1 MPTKVILNPI
11 ADLGNGLKYLDTIQ
25 ALTQAH
31 DEVDIVLSER
41 PGHAEELAAAA
52 IEEGYELLVAAG
64 GDGTVHEIVNGI
76 MNSGQDGI
84 KLGVIPLGSG
94 NDFAYALGIS
104 NDVPTAVQNIY
115 RGQTRVVDLATVED
129 DKGRL
134 RYFENNMGVG
144 FDANVVIRTA
154 EITRVRGF
162 AKYMLAVLT
171 TIAFDFQPYHVHVRF
186 DQEEIE
192 QDVVFLYLGIGTRGG
207 GGFLL
212 TPDAVQ
218 DDGLIDSCTVEMLG
232 RIKAL
237 TLINS
242 ATNGTHV
249 DTPYVDMRQS
259 RTILIRSP
267 NAMPIQIEGEVYARA
282 EDDIRQLIITSLP
295 AALEVIV

>member
-11 ADLGNGLKYLDTIQ
+11 ADLGNGLKHLDTIQ
-25 ALTQAH
+25 ALARGH

-41 PGHAEELAAAA
+41 QGHAEELAAAA
-52 IEEGYELLVAAG
+52 IDEGYELLVAAG
-64 GDGTVHEIVNGI
+64 GDGTVHEIVNAM
-76 MNSGQDGI
+76 MNSGREGI
-84 KLGVIPLGSG
+84 KLGVIPLGTG

-104 NDVPTAVQNIY
+104 NDLPNAVQNIY
-115 RGQTRVVDLATVED
+115 RGQTQIVDLAVVED
-129 DKGRL
+129 DKGRR

-171 TIAFDFQPYHVHVRF
+171 TMALDFNPYHVTVRF
-186 DQEEIE
+186 DQEEME
-192 QDVVFLYLGIGTRGG
+192 QDVLFLYLGIGTRGG

-212 TPDAVQ
+212 TPDARQ
-218 DDGLIDSCTVEMLG
+218 DDGLIDSCMVKMLG
-232 RIKAL
+232 RLKAL

-242 ATNGTHV
+242 ATKGTHV
-249 DTPYVDMRQS
+249 QTPYVDMRQN
-259 RTILIRSP
+259 REIVIHSP
-267 NAMPIQIEGEVYARA
+267 DAMPIQIEGEVYARP
-282 EDDIRQLIITSLP
+282 EDDVHLLIVTSLP